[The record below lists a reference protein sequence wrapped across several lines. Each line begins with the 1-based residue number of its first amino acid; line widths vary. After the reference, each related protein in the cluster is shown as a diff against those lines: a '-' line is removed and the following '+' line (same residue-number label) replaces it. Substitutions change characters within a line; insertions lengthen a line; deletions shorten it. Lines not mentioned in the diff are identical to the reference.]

1 MIMRSTSRR
10 LDAVD
15 HDVFSLIQSKCEMQP
30 VQTLKCQQLKAHT
43 FPNKVA
49 THCLHTQTCILNEVA
64 AEFSNRGPEVIN
76 WESEVSCES

>member
-49 THCLHTQTCILNEVA
+49 TQLLHTQSCILKEVV
-64 AEFSNRGPEVIN
+64 AELSNRVRKSSIGRVR
-76 WESEVSCES
+76 